1 MPYKS
6 EKIKLKGLQD
16 RRKKLTD
23 EQREEIKELYSTGL
37 FSLNGLAKVYE
48 VSKKTILLIVNKDS
62 AERAKEYRKEHWKQ
76 WQRTGEEW
84 NETVRRYRKYKQ
96 ELYKKG
102 LLTEEEIEKE
112 VENKMNNYTKN
123 NE

>member
-23 EQREEIKELYSTGL
+23 EQREEIKELYGTGSY
-37 FSLNGLAKVYE
+37 SLNNLAKRFE
-48 VSKKTILLIVNKDS
+48 VSKKTILLIVNENS
-62 AERAKEYRKEHWKQ
+62 AERAKQYRKEHWRE

-84 NETVRRYRKYKQ
+84 NETIKKTRRYKQ
-96 ELYKKG
+96 KLYKDGK
-102 LLTEEEIEKE
+102 LFTDN
-112 VENKMNNYTKN
+112 ENSDKI
-123 NE
+123 